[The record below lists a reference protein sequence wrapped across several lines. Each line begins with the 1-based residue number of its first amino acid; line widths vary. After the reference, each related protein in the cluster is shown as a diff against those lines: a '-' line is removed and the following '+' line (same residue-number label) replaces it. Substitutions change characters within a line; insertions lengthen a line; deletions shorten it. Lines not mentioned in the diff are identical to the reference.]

1 MPSPQLDH
9 RKGLIITGIGGLFLT
24 FDIPLIKLAD
34 GNSWSILMVRSF
46 TTFAAALVIW
56 AIWSLMSGKLK
67 PLVPSRRGYL
77 VGFLYGLSSIA
88 FLSGVFMTSTANLVF
103 ILAFNPMFA
112 ALLSWIFLKER
123 PKPATLIAMAFML
136 LGVAIIVSE
145 GISSGRWLGDLV
157 AVVAAL
163 LMASAITISRS
174 TGEDMGLT
182 AILSTCIPF
191 LVAVIVV
198 FTHSGYAIADPKWIL
213 FDGAIMMP
221 IAFLCL
227 ATGPKYISGPEVG
240 MFYLLETVLA
250 PIWVWIV
257 FLEAPS
263 RQSLIGGLILV
274 ATLIVHSLW
283 QLRDARRARTNLPR
297 YPL

>member
-1 MPSPQLDH
+1 MPAPQFDH

-24 FDIPLIKLAD
+24 FDIPLIKLSD
-34 GNSWSILMVRSF
+34 GNSWSILMVRSA
-46 TTFAAALVIW
+46 TTFAAALLIW
-56 AIWSLMSGKLK
+56 AIWSFMSGKAR
-67 PLVPSRRGYL
+67 PLVPTRAGYF
-77 VGFLYGLSSIA
+77 VGLLYGLSSIA
-88 FLSGVFMTSTANLVF
+88 FLSAVFMTSTANLVF

-112 ALLSWIFLKER
+112 ALLSWLFLKER
-123 PKPATLIAMAFML
+123 PKPVTLIAMVFML

-145 GISSGRWLGDLV
+145 GFSSGRWLGDLV
-157 AVVAAL
+157 AVLSTL

-191 LVAVIVV
+191 LLAAFMVL
-198 FTHSGYAIADPKWIL
+198 THTGFAIADPKWIL
-213 FDGAIMMP
+213 LDGAIMMP

-240 MFYLLETVLA
+240 MFYLLETILA
-250 PIWVWIV
+250 PVWVWII
-257 FLEAPS
+257 FLETPS
-263 RQSLIGGLILV
+263 RQSLVGGLILIV
-274 ATLIVHSLW
+274 TLVVHSLW
-283 QLRDARRARTNLPR
+283 QLRDARRARSNLPR